1 MSLQAAN
8 RLFRE
13 GRFHEA
19 MKEYQKITVDS
30 FFYQQAQFNIDL
42 IHAKLKQ
49 SNNIP
54 IDLSESVSHTQPLVS
69 VVMPVFNVA
78 PYLDASI
85 MSVLNQ
91 SYENIE
97 LIIVND
103 ASTDNGINIIRM
115 YQSWDSRIKVVDL
128 EFNTMGGAG
137 IPSNI
142 GVNHAKGQYLAYA
155 DSDDILD
162 KHAIRKMVDAALRHR
177 AEIVVADFSNFNNEN
192 RIIDTSYD
200 KKNWSGI
207 PINEPFSP
215 TDQPNI
221 FKLSP
226 VPWRKLYKL
235 SFLNENNIRFPEGDY
250 FYEDNPLHW
259 FVLTKASN
267 VVLID
272 DVVAYHRMEREGQTM
287 GAMNFK
293 LAAQFCHLNSIKN
306 HLIKYKNAP
315 SIYWKELVDF
325 AYRGGWVVDKQDIPE
340 FQAIIK
346 KRYAQT
352 ASSIE
357 QASKISQND
366 ILKMRPNFYK
376 RCDEYNKAYED
387 LDLSIV
393 VPVYNC
399 VDLLPQL
406 LETLLRVNLKK
417 DIFLIDDGS
426 DDGSKELCEE
436 YAQRYQNVYSIAQAN
451 KGAGVARNL
460 VIPLLTGKYAYFV
473 DADDFIDPKALEESV
488 KFAQNNQHDLVL
500 FKYQIE
506 FHEKGNTR
514 DMWNADKDL
523 WKQLMIVKTNSE
535 KKTLASQLTNY
546 PWNRIVSTALLH
558 DENIFFGK
566 TIVHNDVP
574 YHWHTLISAKN
585 IGIFDKAVCTH
596 RKFEERQQIT
606 NISDYRRL
614 MVLEAY
620 RHTHELLK
628 RYEDYG
634 LIFVHWQK
642 FIRDL
647 LTWARDRVPEDK
659 LEFYKQRHK
668 KIVDELKEVRV

>member
-1 MSLQAAN
+1 MSLQVAN
-8 RLFRE
+8 TLFRE
-13 GRFHEA
+13 GKLQEA
-19 MKEYQKITVDS
+19 LLEYQKITPDS
-30 FFYQQAQFNIDL
+30 FFYQQAQFNIGL
-42 IHAKLKQ
+42 IKSKLNI
-49 SNNIP
+49 NNSFADIEFEY
-54 IDLSESVSHTQPLVS
+54 SSGKPLVS

-91 SYENIE
+91 SYKNIE

-103 ASTDNGINIIRM
+103 ASTDNGINIIEM
-115 YQSWDSRIKVVDL
+115 YQHWDSRIRVVDL

-142 GVNHAKGQYLAYA
+142 GVNHARGQYLAYA

-162 KHAIRKMVDAALRHR
+162 KDAIQKMVESALAHQ
-177 AEIVVADFSNFNNEN
+177 ADVVVADFSNFNNET
-192 RIIDTSYD
+192 RIIEGGYD
-200 KKNWSGI
+200 KKNWGGI
-207 PINEPFSP
+207 PINEVFSSK
-215 TDQPNI
+215 DQPNI

-226 VPWRKLYKL
+226 VPWRKLYKV
-235 SFLNENNIRFPEGDY
+235 SFLNDNNIRFPEGDY

-259 FVLTKASN
+259 FVLTKAKR
-267 VVLID
+267 VVLLD
-272 DVVAYHRMEREGQTM
+272 YVVAYHRMEREGQTM

-293 LAAQFCHLNSIKN
+293 LSAQFCHLNSIKN
-306 HLIKYKNAP
+306 HLLNMKEVP
-315 SIYWKELVDF
+315 SVYWKELVDF
-325 AYRGGWVVDKQDIPE
+325 AYRGGWVVDRQDIPE
-340 FQAIIK
+340 FQAIVK

-352 ASSIE
+352 ASDIE
-357 QASKISQND
+357 KKSGISKED

-376 RCDEYNKAYED
+376 RCDDYDKAYGD

-406 LETLLRVNLKK
+406 MDSLQKVNLKK

-426 DDGSKELCEE
+426 EDGSRELCEH
-436 YAQRYQNVYSIAQAN
+436 YANLHKNVYCIAQAN

-460 VIPLLTGKYAYFV
+460 VIPLLTGEYAYFV
-473 DADDFIDPKALEESV
+473 DADDFIDPKTLEESI
-488 KFAQNNQHDLVL
+488 KFAKANKYDLVL
-500 FKYQIE
+500 FKYKIE
-506 FHEKGNTR
+506 FHEKGETR

-523 WKQLMIVKTNSE
+523 WAKLLIAKSNQD
-535 KKTLASQLTNY
+535 KKVLASQLINY
-546 PWNRIVSTALLH
+546 PWNRIIKTSVLH

-566 TIVHNDVP
+566 TVVHNDVP
-574 YHWHTLISAKN
+574 YHWHTVVSAKN
-585 IGIFDKAVCTH
+585 IGVFDKAVCTH
-596 RKFEERQQIT
+596 RKFDERQQIT

-628 RYEDYG
+628 RYDDYG
-634 LIFVHWQK
+634 LLFNHWQK

-647 LTWARDRVPEDK
+647 LTWARDRVPADK
-659 LEFYKQRHK
+659 LEFYKERHK

>member
-1 MSLQAAN
+1 MSLQVAN

-13 GRFHEA
+13 GQLQEA
-19 MKEYQKITVDS
+19 LREYQKITADS

-42 IHAKLKQ
+42 IHSKLKR
-49 SNNIP
+49 SSDVSIG
-54 IDLSESVSHTQPLVS
+54 LSEPISHTQPLVS

-103 ASTDNGINIIRM
+103 ASTDNGINIIKM

-162 KHAIRKMVDAALRHR
+162 KYAIGKMVDAALKHQ
-177 AEIVVADFSNFNNEN
+177 AEIVVADFSNFNNES
-192 RIIDTSYD
+192 RIIDRSYD

-207 PINEPFSP
+207 PINKSFSP
-215 TDQPNI
+215 MEQPNI

-259 FVLTKASN
+259 FVLTKTSK

-272 DVVAYHRMEREGQTM
+272 YVVAYHRMEREGQTM
-287 GAMNFK
+287 GATNFK
-293 LAAQFCHLNSIKN
+293 LAAQFCHLGSIKN
-306 HLIKYKNAP
+306 YLIKYKDAP

-352 ASSIE
+352 ALSIE
-357 QASKISQND
+357 QASKISQHD
-366 ILKMRPNFYK
+366 ILKMRPNFYN
-376 RCDEYNKAYED
+376 RCDDYNKAYED

-436 YAQRYQNVYSIAQAN
+436 YAKRYQNVYSIAQAN

-473 DADDFIDPKALEESV
+473 DADDFIDSKALEESV

-506 FHEKGNTR
+506 FHEKESTR

-523 WKQLMIVKTNSE
+523 WKQLMIAKNNSE
-535 KKTLASQLTNY
+535 KKVLASQLINY

-574 YHWHTLISAKN
+574 YHWHTVISAKS
-585 IGIFDKAVCTH
+585 IGIFDKAVYTH